1 MKAKT
6 RKTIC
11 LALVGLSILSAR
23 PTFAVTEVGTK
34 ENENTYQRTVKL
46 TKDEE
51 EDFLNKLNSKITIN
65 GEEYQLEGKN
75 KITEDSEKTKEVTKN
90 IQIQTLYDTNNK
102 NSIMNR
108 LGQSIEYNEC
118 GFKGNISL
126 NNILIETVPQG
137 SYEQL
142 EYLDI
147 DFMGYTQNELAN
159 VEKEITRN
167 GYNWNLINVDWN
179 VETTTEIDNT
189 NVPKTYSGVKHYQR
203 VGTYQY
209 PNKYRV
215 TAVYSG
221 IVEKQNPESIYQ
233 ITYNKVIKEEPKV
246 EEKEE
251 PKQEKMNENEA
262 ILFVGTI
269 GFTFVL
275 GIFLFKN
282 RKKINEFKIKK

>member
-1 MKAKT
+1 MKTKT

-23 PTFAVTEVGTK
+23 PTLAVTEVGTK
-34 ENENTYQRTVKL
+34 ENENIYQRTVKL

-51 EDFLNKLNSKITIN
+51 EDFLNKLNDKITIN
-65 GEEYQLEGKN
+65 GEEFQLESKS
-75 KITEDSEKTKEVTKN
+75 KITEDLEKTKEVTKN

-108 LGQSIEYNEC
+108 LGQSIEYNEG

-147 DFMGYTQNELAN
+147 DFIGYTQNELAN

-203 VGTYQY
+203 VGTYSY
-209 PNKYRV
+209 PDKYRV
-215 TAVYSG
+215 TAIYRGSAD
-221 IVEKQNPESIYQ
+221 KTNPETIYQ
-233 ITYNKVIKEEPKV
+233 ITYKKVIKEEPKV
-246 EEKEE
+246 VEVQEEKKEE
-251 PKQEKMNENEA
+251 ISGEEK
-262 ILFVGTI
+262 ILFIGTI
-269 GFTFVL
+269 GFTIFL
-275 GIFLFKN
+275 GIILFKN
-282 RKKINEFKIKK
+282 RKKLNEFKMKK